1 MIWAP
6 HPQVDALLLRM
17 SSLKLEPVLVAESH
31 ALLHLHDVMSC
42 HVIIMSCH
50 VMLCRV
56 MSCHVMTWW
65 MLSTTSSRSLS
76 STLLCTAQMSR
87 VTLHR
92 CHHQPPRTRSPGH
105 HYPRTF
111 SPECQYHP
119 PARPQSSCHQTS
131 PPCKEAAQHRLEEFM
146 A

>member
-6 HPQVDALLLRM
+6 HPHVDALLLRM

-50 VMLCRV
+50 VMSCHVMFV
-56 MSCHVMTWW
+56 MSCHVITWW

-87 VTLHR
+87 VTLHTVQVSSSTTP
-92 CHHQPPRTRSPGH
+92 HQVTSNHAPSLQNVSILLQPDPSP
-105 HYPRTF
+105 
-111 SPECQYHP
+111 QA
-119 PARPQSSCHQTS
+119 ARPLLHVWQLS
-131 PPCKEAAQHRLEEFM
+131 EA
-146 A
+146 